1 MLTSIQIR
9 CFFPPA
15 LLQNIRKK
23 KNHRHPKTA
32 YSVKCAAFLM
42 GNSSFFARRAM
53 FSSLRCPK
61 VSLSNTCT
69 VFKAMLPLKE
79 PEVSPFWAENRK
91 YHAIPQKKQD
101 KNYHCFSEFTVL
113 FSFTARLPPSDK
125 LQCGRHPFPASP
137 RKRHHKKSYFL
148 SFRFSRF
155 QPPHAVSLLSRW

>member
-1 MLTSIQIR
+1 MKLISR
-9 CFFPPA
+9 CGQEHNSYAYKHTDTILFPPA
-15 LLQNIRKK
+15 LPKNIRKK

-79 PEVSPFWAENRK
+79 PEVSPFWAENENIMLYHRK
-91 YHAIPQKKQD
+91 SRIRIITAFPNLLYFFIYCP
-101 KNYHCFSEFTVL
+101 SSTV
-113 FSFTARLPPSDK
+113 
-125 LQCGRHPFPASP
+125 
-137 RKRHHKKSYFL
+137 
-148 SFRFSRF
+148 
-155 QPPHAVSLLSRW
+155 